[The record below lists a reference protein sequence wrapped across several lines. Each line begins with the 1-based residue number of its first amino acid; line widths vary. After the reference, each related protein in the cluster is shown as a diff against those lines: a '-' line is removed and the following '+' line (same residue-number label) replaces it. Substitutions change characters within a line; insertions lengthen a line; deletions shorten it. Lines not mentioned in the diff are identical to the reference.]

1 MMINMY
7 FRENFRTQ
15 VAIRKNNA
23 ISKKRLEKCSYILNF
38 PTKAIFLSF
47 GKNTNPGQNTG

>member
-1 MMINMY
+1 MY